1 MKCVKPDIY
10 NLSLLLIVVALF
22 SSCSQKEKPKS
33 ETSPIVITGNA
44 VYSDTATSSVR
55 VFDQNGKVCIQQSN
69 ISFEIVNVYEGKNK
83 IPLLLRIKKTE
94 LCVADSVNR
103 EKVYEI
109 EAKSVL
115 DTKSVA
121 WQSSFV
127 ATQIEFK
134 DNVIL
139 AIKEGTESEEDLL
152 TRYSL
157 LDGKEVFSCSYNDM
171 KVVIPNV
178 REKRFVGFTSRNAT
192 TNPIQNLKEEN
203 VLGLIK
209 YASGNAALGAIT
221 VKLKRS
227 KAAEKIPAY
236 TPEMTLVA
244 DNTNATVIEDGR
256 SVILMRAPESHTSK
270 DITDFSVKFTFYY
283 GDDNEATDIIIPIR
297 NDKLDIA
304 GAKLDKDIFE
314 IILR

>member
-1 MKCVKPDIY
+1 MKYSKLNFSHVSAFII
-10 NLSLLLIVVALF
+10 LVALL
-22 SSCSQKEKPKS
+22 SSCNQKDKPKS
-33 ETSPIVITGNA
+33 EGTPITITGNA

-69 ISFEIVNVYEGKNK
+69 IFFEIVNVYEGKNK
-83 IPLLLRIKKTE
+83 IPLLLKIKKTE

-103 EKVYEI
+103 ERVYEI

-115 DTKSVA
+115 DTKSIA
-121 WQSSFV
+121 WTSSFV
-127 ATQIEFK
+127 ATEIEFK
-134 DNVIL
+134 DNVLL
-139 AIKEGTESEEDLL
+139 ATKEGSESEEDLL

-157 LDGKEVFSCSYNDM
+157 LDGKAVISCSYNDM
-171 KVVIPNV
+171 KIVIPNV
-178 REKRFVGFTSRNAT
+178 REKRFIGFISQKAT

-203 VLGLIK
+203 VLGLIN
-209 YASGNAALGAIT
+209 YSSCNSTLGSVA

-227 KAAEKIPAY
+227 KAAEKIPTY

-244 DNTNATVIEDGR
+244 DNSNATVIEDGR
-256 SVILMRAPESHTSK
+256 SVILMKANENYTTK

-314 IILR
+314 IILH